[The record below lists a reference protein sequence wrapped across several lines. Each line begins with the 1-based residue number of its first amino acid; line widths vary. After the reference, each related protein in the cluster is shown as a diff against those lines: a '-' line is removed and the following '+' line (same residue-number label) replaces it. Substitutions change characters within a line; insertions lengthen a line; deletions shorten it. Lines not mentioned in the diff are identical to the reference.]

1 MVVVNIT
8 LVIFSSSY
16 MYQYYSKNTRDLV
29 IRVTES
35 TTLQQLVAL
44 TTLLPMKL
52 LVHINVK
59 FLLWLQQI
67 YEPLTGRF
75 DDLKVRL

>member
-16 MYQYYSKNTRDLV
+16 MYQYYRKNTRDLV

>member
-16 MYQYYSKNTRDLV
+16 MYQYNSKNTRDLV